1 MGEEIVLGF
10 AMQCKWNVFFK
21 IREGSSEYLYS
32 YTSKLGSYLPHDS
45 VAIKVVALMCSE
57 LWVEFRA
64 CYRYRCLSPA
74 RLRGTGARFAIL
86 GMDVA

>member
-1 MGEEIVLGF
+1 MGEEIVSGF

-21 IREGSSEYLYS
+21 IHEGNSEYLYS
-32 YTSKLGSYLPHDS
+32 YTSRLGSYLPRDS

-64 CYRYRCLSPA
+64 YYRYRCLSSA
-74 RLRGTGARFAIL
+74 RLRGMGACFAIL
-86 GMDVA
+86 GMDVV